1 VPTLQQFVAEITP
14 ENRYRTER
22 KAPAFRRGGG
32 SKRNSLAELRSRQRG
47 SGVVHQKGVPMEAP
61 DLMPLPPVV
70 SYTGMPGEKILIV
83 DDERL
88 VRWSL
93 RQKCE
98 EWGYEVFEAAGGE
111 LGLRLAQHE
120 SPDLV
125 LLDVRMPDLNGIQ
138 VLERLRK
145 NEDAGA
151 VIMITADPTLDD
163 VKSALKLGAY
173 DFVGKP
179 LDFEELRVTIQN
191 ALEATRL
198 RGEVQSLRGE
208 VRRRT
213 GYHDVVGVSPKM
225 TELMNFVQKVA
236 ASEATT
242 ILIQGESGTGKDLVA
257 KAIHYESAR
266 QNGPF
271 VAINCSA
278 IPETLMEAELFGHE
292 KGAFTDAKQMK
303 KGLFETANGGTLFL
317 DEIGELSPLLQAKL
331 LRVLEDQ
338 VIRRVGGVRDMQVD
352 VRVVA
357 ASNRDLEKAVRE
369 GHFRQDLYYRLAII
383 AIFIPPLR
391 EHTED
396 ILPLVDFFINLYNR
410 KFKKSVRGISPETRR
425 LLLAHN
431 WPGNVRELKNSIER
445 AMILEE
451 ESVLRPNYLPFA
463 VGAAARSGLTAF
475 EHTSA
480 APDSS
485 GKTLANGRVLP
496 RLYIPEEGTSLEE
509 VERAMV
515 ELALRQANN
524 NQTHAAR
531 LLDISR
537 DALRYKLKKFELV
550 PAGDEEATN
559 FIPSENTAG

>member
-1 VPTLQQFVAEITP
+1 M
-14 ENRYRTER
+14 
-22 KAPAFRRGGG
+22 PA
-32 SKRNSLAELRSRQRG
+32 
-47 SGVVHQKGVPMEAP
+47 
-61 DLMPLPPVV
+61 
-70 SYTGMPGEKILIV
+70 EKILIV

-98 EWGYEVFEAAGGE
+98 EWGYQVIEAVSGE
-111 LGLRLAQHE
+111 PGLRLAQTE

-138 VLERLRK
+138 VLEQIK
-145 NEDAGA
+145 KSPEAPP
-151 VIMITADPTLDD
+151 VIMITADPQLDD

-173 DFVGKP
+173 DFIGKP

-191 ALEATRL
+191 AREATRL
-198 RGEVQSLRGE
+198 RTEVQSLRGE
-208 VRRRT
+208 VRRHT
-213 GYHDVVGVSPKM
+213 GYHDFIAVSPK
-225 TELMNFVQKVA
+225 TVELMNFVEKVA

-242 ILIQGESGTGKDLVA
+242 ILIQGESGTGKDLIA
-257 KAIHYESAR
+257 KTIHYESSR

-271 VAINCSA
+271 VAVNCSA

-303 KGLFETANGGTLFL
+303 KGLFETAHGGTLFL

-338 VIRRVGGVRDMQVD
+338 VIRRIGGVRDMQVD
-352 VRVVA
+352 VRVIA

-369 GHFRQDLYYRLAII
+369 NQFRQDLYYRLAII

-391 EHTED
+391 ERSDD
-396 ILPLVDFFINLYNR
+396 ILPLVDFFIDWYNR

-445 AMILEE
+445 AMILED
-451 ESVLRPNYLPFA
+451 ESILRPLYMPFA
-463 VGAAARSGLTAF
+463 VGEAARSGLTAF
-475 EHTSA
+475 EHSSA
-480 APDSS
+480 SSDGS
-485 GKTLANGRVLP
+485 GKQLANGRVLP

-509 VERAMV
+509 VEHAMV
-515 ELALRQANN
+515 ELAMRQANN

-537 DALRYKLKKFELV
+537 DALRYKLKKFGLIGGE
-550 PAGDEEATN
+550 EEAN
-559 FIPSENTAG
+559 QYSVSSDDEG